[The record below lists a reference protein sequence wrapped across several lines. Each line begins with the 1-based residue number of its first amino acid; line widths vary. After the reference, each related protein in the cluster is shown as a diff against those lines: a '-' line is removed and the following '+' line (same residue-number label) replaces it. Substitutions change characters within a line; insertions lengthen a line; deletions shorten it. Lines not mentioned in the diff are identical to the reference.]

1 MIDDEYLRMNGEGTQ
16 PSTKP
21 TVMGLFVN
29 SCGLFDILAD
39 ILASFYTPKCSS
51 NSTPSD
57 DGLLT
62 QVLAFNTRLDRFCNS
77 VPQRLRNDASNHSL
91 PQEGDL
97 PLQREVLHCR
107 YVSLTEHDAL
117 P

>member
-21 TVMGLFVN
+21 TVMGLFVY

-39 ILASFYTPKCSS
+39 ILVSFYMPKCGS
-51 NSTPSD
+51 NSVPSG

-62 QVLAFNTRLDRFCNS
+62 QVLAFNTCLDRFYNG
-77 VPQRLRNDASNHSL
+77 VPQILRNDASGHSL

-97 PLQREVLHCR
+97 LLQREVLHCR
-107 YVSLTEHDAL
+107 YVSLTENDAL
-117 P
+117 L